1 MLLLLYQIE
10 CKTIYFFTSIFV
22 LNSAMFHG
30 YIQRDPVRF
39 ESLDAISVKR
49 AGRHG
54 LDLIWWF
61 LLSLERYVFSCRLH
75 CMRIFLGAREI
86 TLFDSARYAL
96 AAIFCFII
104 DEDFLLAEIRIWHQ
118 KEGSWNQNYLAV
130 ANWWLMVNFDLVKDF
145 CWKRTLLCSRQTLV
159 YTSSN
164 STEKINDSRKKCVPV
179 FIWRKGGVF
188 FEQFD
193 NISLNLADYWSG
205 MFDHSTH

>member
-1 MLLLLYQIE
+1 MA
-10 CKTIYFFTSIFV
+10 SISF
-22 LNSAMFHG
+22 
-30 YIQRDPVRF
+30 D
-39 ESLDAISVKR
+39 D
-49 AGRHG
+49 
-54 LDLIWWF
+54 F
-61 LLSLERYVFSCRLH
+61 LLAWNGMCFRVACIACVF
-75 CMRIFLGAREI
+75 FLGAREI

-145 CWKRTLLCSRQTLV
+145 CWRRTLLCSRQTLV

-188 FEQFD
+188 SNNLTIFRLIWL
-193 NISLNLADYWSG
+193 ISTGQECSIIQLMKALDSIKCY
-205 MFDHSTH
+205 